1 MRNEEYQIYKQI
13 ATYMRYQY
21 PKVAYRFDQ
30 AGLNLSKA
38 QAGMNKAI
46 QDSRGW
52 PDLFIA
58 EPKKSLS
65 IVDFDLEEATAMGE
79 EHLNYMLAAHPPKEI
94 RPHYSGLFI
103 EVKKDG
109 TVLRRPKDARM
120 ILKGETKLR
129 LAGDWFDDHIEEQA
143 MMLERLRKIG
153 YMAEFSVGFMETK
166 HIIDT
171 YLKT

>member
-1 MRNEEYQIYKQI
+1 MKNEEYQIYKQI

-46 QDSRGW
+46 QDGRGW

-58 EPKKSLS
+58 QPMRHAEMCDELTTCFKR
-65 IVDFDLEEATAMGE
+65 
-79 EHLNYMLAAHPPKEI
+79 YC
-94 RPHYSGLFI
+94 GLFI
-103 EVKKDG
+103 EIKKDG

-153 YMAEFSVGFMETK
+153 YMAEFSVGFLETK